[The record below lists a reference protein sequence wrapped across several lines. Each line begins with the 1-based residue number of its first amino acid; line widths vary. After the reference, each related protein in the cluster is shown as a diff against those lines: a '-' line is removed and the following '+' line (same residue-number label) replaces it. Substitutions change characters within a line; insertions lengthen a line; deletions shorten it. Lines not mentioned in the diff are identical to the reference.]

1 MKITKII
8 SVLLSAAMLAVFFAS
23 CAQNGPGKET
33 GSESSEPGTTSE
45 QKVQTTAADTE
56 EPGDKIMYEEPKA
69 GVEKQDVVYKKVGGK
84 ELLMTIYQPTTKKY
98 DKSPVY
104 YLVTG
109 GGWNTCDRAGMTGFS
124 AASMKYLR
132 QNGFA
137 VTTIDYRIMGG
148 GADDMADIISDCMDG
163 VRYLIK
169 FADVLKVDVTK
180 IVPCGHSAG
189 GHLALMTALG
199 DQSLFVNDSP
209 FGYEGFEYRT
219 AACVSLSGL
228 TVCYSVNGKILTAV
242 SHLPR
247 LFGNSKTNQ
256 ATHDASP
263 LDCIKADMCPI
274 LICTGTD
281 DPAVY
286 PENTYMFRDKAAEVG
301 ADVTTVISEHAGH
314 SYEPMNGA
322 DSVSVTFTQV
332 QKKITE
338 FITEKVK

>member
-1 MKITKII
+1 MKIAKII
-8 SVLLSAAMLAVFFAS
+8 SALTSAAMLAVFFAS
-23 CAQNGPGKET
+23 CAQNA
-33 GSESSEPGTTSE
+33 PGTDTGTKSGVPEATSE
-45 QKVQTTAADTE
+45 QKVQTTAAGTE

-69 GVEKQDVVYKKVGGK
+69 GVEKQDVVYKKVGDI
-84 ELLMTIYQPTTKKY
+84 ELLMTIYQPITKKY
-98 DKSPVY
+98 EKAPVY

-109 GGWNTCDRAGMTGFS
+109 GGWNSCDRIGMIS
-124 AASMKYLR
+124 AVSAVVKYLR
-132 QNGFA
+132 QNGYA
-137 VTTIDYRIMGG
+137 VTSIDYRILGG
-148 GADDMADIISDCMDG
+148 GAETMADIISDCMDG

-169 FADVLKVDVTK
+169 FADVLKIDVTK

-242 SHLPR
+242 SHLPK

-263 LDCIKADMCPI
+263 LDCIKADMCPV

-322 DSVSVTFTQV
+322 DSVSVTFSQV
-332 QKKITE
+332 QKKVTE